1 MRTEERGSL
10 LAALA
15 LLVSLCPLSA
25 FADWKADPA
34 FQKASAHVRG
44 AQQYEPG
51 LQQALMT
58 AVADQKGFKN
68 QFEAEVWLLDMSGR
82 LSRFIP
88 DVNERLTFLR
98 AVHRE
103 ASRANLPPE
112 LVLAVIEVESR
123 FDRFAV
129 SRAGAQGYMQVMS
142 FWVKE
147 IGRPEDNLLQRDLN
161 LRYGCAILRYY
172 MDLEKNN
179 VIDALARYNGSLG
192 RYDYPNLV
200 LGALNRRWFKG

>member
-1 MRTEERGSL
+1 
-10 LAALA
+10 
-15 LLVSLCPLSA
+15 
-25 FADWKADPA
+25 
-34 FQKASAHVRG
+34 
-44 AQQYEPG
+44 
-51 LQQALMT
+51 
-58 AVADQKGFKN
+58 
-68 QFEAEVWLLDMSGR
+68 
-82 LSRFIP
+82 
-88 DVNERLTFLR
+88 
-98 AVHRE
+98 
-103 ASRANLPPE
+103 
-112 LVLAVIEVESR
+112 
-123 FDRFAV
+123 
-129 SRAGAQGYMQVMS
+129 MS